1 MAVEDAPRS
10 NPDLK
15 EESVQR
21 EEAKP
26 VRQSFLDRVRDL
38 IRSDEHEDGKK
49 KESEEDKD
57 TGKDDTET
65 ESVPEKKRS
74 KFFSGLRGL
83 IIPKPDRIQ
92 PEIRN
97 TEQVESR
104 VADHEDV
111 GQESSFTDAFYET
124 WSPKAVEDVVGDR
137 AAESGD
143 TLAPVA
149 ETEEHPADSTE
160 AESYSQFEMQPT
172 NLESD
177 SSDLEPTAHDNPV
190 ELGEEEIPLHTGYE
204 SPVTEVRSVAPVES
218 VQTILQRQHQL
229 GELPT
234 ESGAVF
240 ATSTEASP
248 IFTRATPEAVEQRPD
263 TTAALLAVDLIDHMA
278 SKRRDKKVEARSVER
293 DEAIE
298 KQQKKQQAEV
308 NKQLV
313 SQELYQK
320 ELQKRIERQE
330 KQQLNRLPKIRNN
343 DFRTTVQEADIQNR
357 EAKVNKTT
365 NVVENNSVK
374 NVDKVYRAPAV
385 EYRTPEQNIV
395 AAPDIALPT
404 AETILQKVEAAA
416 EKNVPIE
423 TQYELRHERK
433 GNQDFVAAQDSS
445 GPLNTNPVSDNS
457 LAGWSASTP
466 GPHSNMPSQSNDTGS
481 KKDEYQQAAATGAV
495 GAAVGILLFVIF
507 YLITR

>member
-38 IRSDEHEDGKK
+38 IRSDEPDVDRK
-49 KESEEDKD
+49 KESEE
-57 TGKDDTET
+57 TSDDTET
-65 ESVPEKKRS
+65 GSAPEKKRS

-92 PEIRN
+92 SEVRN
-97 TEQVESR
+97 TEQDETQTASH
-104 VADHEDV
+104 DEV
-111 GQESSFTDAFYET
+111 GHESSFTDAFYET
-124 WSPKAVEDVVGDR
+124 WSPQTVEDVVGDR
-137 AAESGD
+137 VAESGD
-143 TLAPVA
+143 TLVPVV
-149 ETEEHPADSTE
+149 ESEGQPADSTE
-160 AESYSQFEMQPT
+160 PEGYSQFEASLT
-172 NLESD
+172 DIESG
-177 SSDLEPTAHDNPV
+177 SSDLDTAIEGSPA
-190 ELGEEEIPLHTGYE
+190 ELGEDEIPLHAGYE
-204 SPVTEVRSVAPVES
+204 SPVTEVRNVAPVES

-234 ESGAVF
+234 ESGPVF
-240 ATSTEASP
+240 SASTESSP
-248 IFTRATPEAVEQRPD
+248 IFTRTSPETIQQKPD

-278 SKRRDKKVEARSVER
+278 SKRRDKKIEARSIER
-293 DEAIE
+293 DKGIE
-298 KQQKKQQAEV
+298 TEQKKQQAEV
-308 NKQLV
+308 NKQLA

-320 ELQKRIERQE
+320 ELQKRIERQD
-330 KQQLNRLPKIRNN
+330 KQQFNRLPKIRNN
-343 DFRTTVQEADIQNR
+343 DFRTTVQEANINNR
-357 EAKVNKTT
+357 ENKVNKTT
-365 NVVENNSVK
+365 NVVENNSIK
-374 NVDKVYRAPAV
+374 NVDNVYSAPAV

-404 AETILQKVEAAA
+404 AETIFQKVEEAA

-423 TQYELRHERK
+423 TLYELRHERK
-433 GNQDFVAAQDSS
+433 GNEDFVAAQDTS

-466 GPHSNMPSQSNDTGS
+466 GPHSNMPSQNNDTGS
-481 KKDEYQQAAATGAV
+481 KKSEYQQAAATGAV

>member
-38 IRSDEHEDGKK
+38 IRSDEQEGGRK

-65 ESVPEKKRS
+65 ESASEKKRS

-92 PEIRN
+92 SEIRN
-97 TEQVESR
+97 AEQAETETVSHDE
-104 VADHEDV
+104 A

-124 WSPKAVEDVVGDR
+124 WSPKAVEDVVGHR

-143 TLAPVA
+143 TLVPVV
-149 ETEEHPADSTE
+149 ESEKQPADFTE
-160 AESYSQFEMQPT
+160 AESYSRVEMP
-172 NLESD
+172 LADIESG
-177 SSDLEPTAHDNPV
+177 SSDLEPTIEDNPV

-204 SPVTEVRSVAPVES
+204 SPVTEVRNVAPVES

-229 GELPT
+229 GELPA
-234 ESGAVF
+234 ESGPVF
-240 ATSTEASP
+240 SVSTEASP

-263 TTAALLAVDLIDHMA
+263 TTAALLAVDLIDHIA
-278 SKRRDKKVEARSVER
+278 SKRRDKKIEARSIKR
-293 DEAIE
+293 DKGIE
-298 KQQKKQQAEV
+298 KEQKKQQAEV
-308 NKQLV
+308 NKQLA

-343 DFRTTVQEADIQNR
+343 DFRTTVQEADIRNR
-357 EAKVNKTT
+357 ETKVNKTT
-365 NVVENNSVK
+365 NVVENNSIK
-374 NVDKVYRAPAV
+374 NVDNAYSAPAL

-457 LAGWSASTP
+457 LAGWSASTAD
-466 GPHSNMPSQSNDTGS
+466 PHSNMSSQNNDTGS
-481 KKDEYQQAAATGAV
+481 KKGEYQQAAATGAV